1 MFSKYNSE
9 LGLEI
14 VLPLCY
20 ILETNV
26 VLSTHSIYMIVLETC
41 FSADRSCT
49 RSKVSRVVMKFQ
61 NVYRQLDI
69 YIKKLIPVRKMLDI

>member
-26 VLSTHSIYMIVLETC
+26 LSTHSIYLIVLETC
-41 FSADRSCT
+41 FSADRSCI
-49 RSKVSRVVMKFQ
+49 RAKVSRVLMKFQ

>member
-26 VLSTHSIYMIVLETC
+26 LSTHSIYLALMQLR
-41 FSADRSCT
+41 SAEKQVSKT
-49 RSKVSRVVMKFQ
+49 IKVSRVLMKFQ

-69 YIKKLIPVRKMLDI
+69 YI